1 MQIPWKGHFKSGK
14 SSVLQARNESFVRR
28 GFRRKVLFSFQAQS
42 CPRLFRT
49 LPFTLLR
56 QTAAYKYI
64 LPIFSEIL
72 SAVFMCVQ
80 LPGNRVFNQSHC
92 LFKVCVPAKEEFFFA
107 GFLPSAS
114 QTHRGCGQSFAIL
127 GAFLALVV
135 RSMTYVWKCKRT
147 CSSVAWRMC
156 GSARERTVWLQSQW
170 TLTSRPT
177 PPPPPPTPT
186 PKISTR
192 AWPLTGVDTSY
203 WCWHQKHGMMTM
215 QKACAHQELG
225 CKNIKKHEKTYEF
238 KYQEQGFNHNKWG
251 FTWISCN

>member
-1 MQIPWKGHFKSGK
+1 MAGQLSGKGLMKNMVTASVRGRVGDDITQCQDDEGSVRNCSNLDTFYFWNKFLVQIPWKGHFKSGK

-72 SAVFMCVQ
+72 SAVFMCIQ

-92 LFKVCVPAKEEFFFA
+92 LFKVCVPAKEDFFFA

-147 CSSVAWRMC
+147 CSSVA
-156 GSARERTVWLQSQW
+156 
-170 TLTSRPT
+170 
-177 PPPPPPTPT
+177 
-186 PKISTR
+186 
-192 AWPLTGVDTSY
+192 
-203 WCWHQKHGMMTM
+203 
-215 QKACAHQELG
+215 
-225 CKNIKKHEKTYEF
+225 
-238 KYQEQGFNHNKWG
+238 
-251 FTWISCN
+251 